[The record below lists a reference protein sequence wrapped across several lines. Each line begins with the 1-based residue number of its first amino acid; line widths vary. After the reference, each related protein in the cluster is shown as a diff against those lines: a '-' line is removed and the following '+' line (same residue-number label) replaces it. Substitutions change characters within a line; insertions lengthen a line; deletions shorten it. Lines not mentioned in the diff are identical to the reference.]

1 MKPSQV
7 SNVKIIW
14 PKTPLGPFW
23 RFPEM
28 VNLISSV
35 IIAILSYRK
44 DFTTLY
50 NKNNSV
56 DITNFNCIKLVK
68 TGSFYLNIK
77 ITKYHTTCP
86 SITGVKEVL

>member
-1 MKPSQV
+1 MSDKHGKGNWQITKDSIFFIHWILWGMKPSQV

-50 NKNNSV
+50 NRIRTIV
-56 DITNFNCIKLVK
+56 
-68 TGSFYLNIK
+68 
-77 ITKYHTTCP
+77 
-86 SITGVKEVL
+86 